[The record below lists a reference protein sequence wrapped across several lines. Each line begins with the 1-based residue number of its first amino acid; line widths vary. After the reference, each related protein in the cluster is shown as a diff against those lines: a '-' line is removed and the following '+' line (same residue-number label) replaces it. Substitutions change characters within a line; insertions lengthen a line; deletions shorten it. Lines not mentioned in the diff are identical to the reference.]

1 MTKVLLYMYKKF
13 INSLCDQSTAAESYH
28 YRDNEGRRERERERE
43 REKYYFK
50 QFNHVHFLV

>member
-1 MTKVLLYMYKKF
+1 MYKKF